1 MNNIEMSNE
10 DKLKFIRGFS
20 ELNGKYIVL
29 KLQGKDYSKVLEDC
43 KKTATV
49 LLHNGIGN
57 FDFSNDE
64 AFEESMADFFNS
76 SISEN

>member
-64 AFEESMADFFNS
+64 AFEESMADFLNS
-76 SISEN
+76 SI

>member
-1 MNNIEMSNE
+1 M
-10 DKLKFIRGFS
+10 
-20 ELNGKYIVL
+20 
-29 KLQGKDYSKVLEDC
+29 EDC

>member
-57 FDFSNDE
+57 FDFSSDE
-64 AFEESMADFFNS
+64 AFDKSMADFLKS
-76 SISEN
+76 SI

>member
-1 MNNIEMSNE
+1 MNNIEMNNDE
-10 DKLKFIRGFS
+10 KLKFIRGFS